1 MISLNYTAG
10 SRKPI
15 AIRVDLK
22 PRHRGSDAAHMRRTA
37 RCPSRQLRRT
47 AEMGGEPTFAEAIM
61 NGEVAPTTVI
71 RRAASNR
78 PVPITRSR
86 HRSRG
91 LTLHPS
97 QSEFPAAPTRRC
109 FCLPPGSDPMCSRRS
124 GARQRRPRRSLSRP
138 QARRSCA
145 RVSASSNPPPGILT
159 GLVDSCSMP
168 GPLSEIAAI
177 R

>member
-1 MISLNYTAG
+1 MTHFHPLSRSGWRRSMAG
-10 SRKPI
+10 MGHED
-15 AIRVDLK
+15 AF
-22 PRHRGSDAAHMRRTA
+22 PRPRLSA
-37 RCPSRQLRRT
+37 RCRFSQR
-47 AEMGGEPTFAEAIM
+47 TFAGPRG
-61 NGEVAPTTVI
+61 NGRDAPTTVI

-78 PVPITRSR
+78 PVSITRSR

-124 GARQRRPRRSLSRP
+124 GARQRRPRRSIELSRQSRDRP

-168 GPLSEIAAI
+168 GPSSEIAAI

>member
-1 MISLNYTAG
+1 LTSALTSAPEG
-10 SRKPI
+10 SRVP
-15 AIRVDLK
+15 
-22 PRHRGSDAAHMRRTA
+22 
-37 RCPSRQLRRT
+37 
-47 AEMGGEPTFAEAIM
+47 MGA
-61 NGEVAPTTVI
+61 
-71 RRAASNR
+71 RRAVPAAKASGR
-78 PVPITRSR
+78 YRFGEGTFPRIPVTTGKRRQRSFVEQRATGRCPITRSR

-124 GARQRRPRRSLSRP
+124 GARQRRPRRSLSRQSRDRP

-168 GPLSEIAAI
+168 GPSSEIAAI